1 MFASIR
7 RYRLRTGDM
16 GDLEMRV
23 DNGFAE
29 EIRTQPGFVAYEFID
44 CGSDEI
50 TTVSIFRNADQ
61 AERSRELAQQWTE
74 ESLSDLEFTRLGAIH
89 GEIIVSRGSR
99 TMLEPGHLGSGHGMA
114 ALRHYRVGHGSIEEL
129 MHIVD
134 TEFAERITALDG
146 FEAYH
151 VLDCGDREIV
161 AMSVMRDRD
170 ALAQADELARGFVQ
184 ERLTPFEPE
193 RTRTQSGVVVVSRAM
208 AALLVP
214 THA

>member
-44 CGSDEI
+44 CGRDEI
-50 TTVSIFRNADQ
+50 TTVSIFRDANQ

-74 ESLSDLEFTRLGAIH
+74 ESLSDLEFTRLGAMH

-99 TMLEPGHLGSGHGMA
+99 NMLEPGHLGAGHGMA

-134 TEFAERITALDG
+134 TEFAERLTALDG

-151 VLDCGDREIV
+151 ALDCGNGEIV
-161 AMSVMRDRD
+161 AMNVMDDRE
-170 ALAQADELARGFVQ
+170 ALAAADDLAREFVRS
-184 ERLTPFEPE
+184 RLTSFELE
-193 RTRTQSGVVVVSRAM
+193 RTRTHSGVVAVSRAM

-214 THA
+214 AHA